1 MGYIGSPTPL
11 YTCIEFG
18 SVFPI
23 VKDRQQLESY
33 TLSSLP
39 LDLSFSLSLFLSL
52 SLSLSLSLYPVVIE
66 DGQRKAKGRYSRIAE

>member
-52 SLSLSLSLYPVVIE
+52 SLTLSLYPVVIE